1 MWALWAPKPA
11 GAKSPTP
18 RLETRSSAAHA
29 ASPFSLSPCST
40 IDLKDWAQRAQ
51 HEGAIVLLTL
61 RSGERAAL
69 GSLQRLLDDNGVPYS
84 GPSAS
89 MVEQCADTGAMLD

>member
-1 MWALWAPKPA
+1 M
-11 GAKSPTP
+11 
-18 RLETRSSAAHA
+18 
-29 ASPFSLSPCST
+29 
-40 IDLKDWAQRAQ
+40 
-51 HEGAIVLLTL
+51 LLTL

-89 MVEQCADTGAMLD
+89 MVEQCADTGAMLDWVSPNFVGVIWGGLYRHGSHAGLSERWVECFRDLWVG